1 VVGGALAQFL
11 PVIVLGPLFSRFGRR
26 RFQAM
31 MTRPNQQDLLLL
43 KQLLEAGVVVP
54 VIDRT
59 YPLAEVPDAIRYL
72 VAGHARGKVVIT
84 V

>member
-1 VVGGALAQFL
+1 
-11 PVIVLGPLFSRFGRR
+11 
-26 RFQAM
+26 M

-54 VIDRT
+54 IIDRT